1 MKSMKSRI
9 KLIVFLI
16 LTALL
21 IFIITGTVAF
31 ADEGDELN
39 GNITSIIDGMD
50 LSELEEYLQNNKDSY
65 LFNFGDTAQ
74 EIITYLVRGNL
85 NADYSG
91 YLNEIFSV
99 LFKNVISLIPAF
111 AQIVAISLLS
121 AIISNAEGGIMSRT
135 TAKAVKLACFAL
147 IIIILGSML
156 AGIISSA
163 IECVKNVKAQV
174 EIITP
179 ILVTLTVLTGG
190 NSSGAIYQPSALFL
204 SGGAIEI
211 INGFI
216 FPAAIAVI
224 ILNFLSKINPQISFT
239 GVTKL
244 LKSLLKW
251 VIGITVTVFSLFLT
265 IQSSASSLFDGIF
278 FKATKYL
285 VGNSVPI
292 VGNFLSAGVD
302 MIVAAGTLIR
312 SSVGVV
318 GIALLLMEII
328 QPVILLA
335 SFSLMLKITGAIVQP
350 LGENEL
356 FSLFSDLSVDL
367 EYIIAG
373 LLTVAFMYALIIML
387 IINSATNFV

>member
-31 ADEGDELN
+31 ADEGEELN

-147 IIIILGSML
+147 IIVILGSML

-224 ILNFLSKINPQISFT
+224 ILNFLSKVNPQISFT

>member
-1 MKSMKSRI
+1 MKSRI

>member
-31 ADEGDELN
+31 ADEGEELN

-224 ILNFLSKINPQISFT
+224 ILNFLSKVNPQISFT